1 MTKLYM
7 PPVRPSLVPRPRL
20 IERLNE
26 GLYRKLTLVSAPAG
40 FGKTTLI
47 SEWLGLLDRPSAW
60 LSLDEG
66 DSDPV
71 QFLTYLIAALQQ
83 VDEGIGRTV
92 LDLLQSSQLPPM
104 QSLVTLLINDIA
116 AAGTPLTLVLDD
128 YQLVSAASVH
138 QILQVLLDRQP
149 PTIHLV
155 IGTREDPPLPLPRLR
170 ARGQVTEIRER
181 DLRFTEGEAAE
192 FLSQTMGL
200 HLDADTVRA
209 LEARTEGW
217 VVGLQLAAL
226 ALQEGRADAEAFVTA
241 FTGDDRY
248 VMDYLIAEVLNRQ
261 PDETRAF
268 LCQTSVLDR
277 FTASLCNAVTGRE
290 DSQAVL
296 ECLEGANLFLFSL
309 DHRREWY
316 RYHRLFAEFLRTT
329 LAPDKRALLH
339 LRAMRWYRAAVQTP
353 GFLGQ
358 AIGHAVAYGSASTTS
373 LPGQSQALRQ
383 PTEDSRL
390 PGQALRRPTEDS
402 RLPGQALRLD
412 SGQAWDEA
420 EQLIGMAAEET
431 IHAGGVLTMRRWLDA
446 LPDERVRANGELAIY
461 KGWVLALSGEMAL
474 AEEYAGAAEEC
485 FRKAKD
491 VDRGESGRLL
501 VLRSWLAV
509 LFHQD
514 YASALELAAGALRA
528 LGDDQPHWRVIA
540 LWTMAESQERTRP
553 ITEAIV
559 TLWEALRAGQTLGNQ
574 VFVATVEISL
584 ALALNNHGRRREA
597 VAVCEEAIK
606 RYTDETG
613 RLSPI
618 AGLILSRMG
627 MLHYEANHLD
637 LARKCHD
644 LGMSLSEQ
652 VASEYNLAFFQG
664 LSAPIFYAQGE
675 VEMALAALQQGYQVA
690 LQTGFV
696 DAEWFFSREVNV
708 RLMEGDLGFALRWVE
723 KRGLSPDDD
732 PEYLTI
738 EQHLVYARVLLAQ
751 GRLSD
756 TRCWLARLERFTRER
771 GLYRWLITVHVLQAL
786 TAERSGDRAL
796 TWDRISRAL
805 QEAAPQDYLRAFL
818 DEGGR
823 VPGLLTRA
831 RDVAPAFVDRL
842 LAAFR
847 SARSGVASQGAS
859 MPASSPKAELCDQ
872 PIEPLPE
879 PLSERELEV
888 LGLIAAGLSNR
899 EISQELYITVGT
911 VKRHTNHIY
920 GKLGVHSRTQA
931 AAKARE
937 LGLL

>member
-71 QFLTYLIAALQQ
+71 QFLTYLIAALRQ

-116 AAGTPLTLVLDD
+116 AAGTPLMLVLDD
-128 YQLVSAASVH
+128 YQLVSASSVH
-138 QILQVLLDRQP
+138 QIVQVLLDRQP
-149 PTIHLV
+149 PAFHLV
-155 IGTREDPPLPLPRLR
+155 VGTREDPPLPLPRFR

-217 VVGLQLAAL
+217 IVGLQLAAL

-268 LCQTSVLDR
+268 LRQTSVLDR

-296 ECLEGANLFLFSL
+296 ERLEGANLFLFSL

-329 LAPDKRALLH
+329 LAPDERAVLH
-339 LRAMRWYRAAVQTP
+339 LRAVRWYRASVQTP

-373 LPGQSQALRQ
+373 LPSQAQVLRL
-383 PTEDSRL
+383 DS
-390 PGQALRRPTEDS
+390 GQV
-402 RLPGQALRLD
+402 LRLD

-474 AEEYAGAAEEC
+474 AEEYADAAEGC
-485 FRKAKD
+485 FRKAEDTDRKD
-491 VDRGESGRLL
+491 SGRLL

-528 LGDDQPHWRVIA
+528 LGDDQSHWRVIA
-540 LWTMAESQERTRP
+540 LWAMAESQERTRP

-606 RYTDETG
+606 RYTNETG

-627 MLHYEANHLD
+627 MLHYEANQLD

-690 LQTGFV
+690 IQTGFV

-708 RLMEGDLGFALRWVE
+708 RLMEGDLGFALRWAE

-756 TRCWLARLERFTRER
+756 TRRWLARLERFTRER

-786 TAERSGDRAL
+786 MAERSGDRAL
-796 TWDRISRAL
+796 TWDRTSRAL

-818 DEGGR
+818 DEGDR
-823 VPGLLTRA
+823 VPVLLARA

-842 LAAFR
+842 LEAFR
-847 SARSGVASQGAS
+847 SARSGVVSQGAS
-859 MPASSPKAELCDQ
+859 LPAPSPKAEPRDQ

-899 EISQELYITVGT
+899 EIAQELYITVGT